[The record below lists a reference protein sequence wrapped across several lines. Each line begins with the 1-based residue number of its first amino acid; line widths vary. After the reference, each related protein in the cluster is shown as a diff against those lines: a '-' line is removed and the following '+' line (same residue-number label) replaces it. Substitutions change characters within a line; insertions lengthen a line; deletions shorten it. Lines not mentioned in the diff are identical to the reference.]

1 MCRAAASGLSLALF
15 TWQSDERS
23 SHFFCGSDG
32 TGKLRYVTL
41 SLFKCRDLPLFF
53 FFSYPS
59 LHFFLFACFFSLLSG
74 MRPSFLPLRSR
85 RHLND
90 TEMMNT
96 GYELH
101 GQLLYY
107 RHCAWM

>member
-53 FFSYPS
+53 FFLI
-59 LHFFLFACFFSLLSG
+59 LHYISFFLLVSSLCFLV
-74 MRPSFLPLRSR
+74 
-85 RHLND
+85 
-90 TEMMNT
+90 
-96 GYELH
+96 
-101 GQLLYY
+101 
-107 RHCAWM
+107 